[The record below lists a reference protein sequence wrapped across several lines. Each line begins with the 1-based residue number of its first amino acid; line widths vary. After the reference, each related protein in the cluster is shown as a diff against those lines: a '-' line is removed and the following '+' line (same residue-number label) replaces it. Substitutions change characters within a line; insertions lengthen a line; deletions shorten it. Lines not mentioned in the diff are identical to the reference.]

1 MVTDGERFVLLDRD
15 GTIMEDRQYV
25 GNPQDVAL
33 LPLAGEGL
41 RLLRHAGWRLV
52 VVSNQSGV
60 GRGFF
65 RMEDVAR
72 VHRRLEEL
80 LAEEGVEIDA
90 FYVCPHLPEEGCSCR
105 KPRPGMGLRA
115 MEDFR
120 FSPSQ
125 GLVVGDRE
133 SDVLF
138 GRNLGMRAVL
148 LSGDTTT
155 PSAADAVLPHLEA
168 VARWAET
175 WHEEGEG
182 AW

>member
-1 MVTDGERFVLLDRD
+1 VTGGRRFVLLDRD
-15 GTIMEDRQYV
+15 GTIMEDRHYV
-25 GNPQDVAL
+25 GDPRDVAL
-33 LPLAGEGL
+33 LPRAGEGL
-41 RLLRHAGWRLV
+41 RLLRRAGWGLV

-65 RMEDVAR
+65 SLEAVAE
-72 VHRRLEEL
+72 VHQRLTEL
-80 LAEEGVEIDA
+80 LAEEGVTIDA

-120 FSPSQ
+120 FSPRQ
-125 GLVVGDRE
+125 GLVVGDKE

-138 GRNLGMRAVL
+138 GKNLGMRAVL
-148 LSGDTTT
+148 LSGGARKG
-155 PSAADAVLPHLEA
+155 SGADAVLPHLES

-175 WHEEGEG
+175 WPEEGDE
-182 AW
+182 A